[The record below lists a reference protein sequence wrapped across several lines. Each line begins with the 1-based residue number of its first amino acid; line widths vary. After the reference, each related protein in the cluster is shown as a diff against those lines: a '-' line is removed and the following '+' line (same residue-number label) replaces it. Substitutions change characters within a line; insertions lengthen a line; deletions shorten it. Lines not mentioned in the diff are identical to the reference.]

1 MKKRYTLPERS
12 QEEGAVAARVHKH
25 IITHAQPLCL
35 HNLVI
40 LISMEAPR
48 LLVTIPRRLQAMQKN
63 SSLLQL
69 PSLPH
74 AMQKNSSRLKHP
86 RRPSPTTV
94 QREMLLT
101 TPWTRHSLTKKKL

>member
-1 MKKRYTLPERS
+1 MKKRYTLPKRS

-63 SSLLQL
+63 SS
-69 PSLPH
+69 
-74 AMQKNSSRLKHP
+74 RLKHP
-86 RRPSPTTV
+86 RHPSLVQKNIPSWPTTELW
-94 QREMLLT
+94 EMLLT
-101 TPWTRHSLTKKKL
+101 TTWTRHSQPNMNI

>member
-1 MKKRYTLPERS
+1 MKKRYTLPKRS

-63 SSLLQL
+63 SS
-69 PSLPH
+69 
-74 AMQKNSSRLKHP
+74 RLKHP
-86 RRPSPTTV
+86 RRPSTTTV